1 MKVSNEKIEQ
11 DGSERLKQPYLTKQI
26 ITYMGNK
33 RKLLPALD
41 NVFSSI
47 ETQLGRKL
55 RMGDGFSGSGI
66 VSRLMTLYASEI
78 YTNDLAGYSET
89 LNKCFL
95 KHKTKKERNEL
106 ETYINAAN
114 DYVDNPSNTETYV
127 YVQKHWSPTT
137 DNIKPTERV
146 YFTAENGKRIDKYK
160 YFIDNFTPEKYQP
173 CLLAILLIEA
183 SIKNNTSGHFAA
195 YYKKDDVGHYGGKKE
210 LDLHR
215 IAKQIRLIPPVYN
228 SNIGTSTNTNTTT
241 VKTCITRMDTNDWA
255 TTLNNNDVTLDVVYY
270 DPPYN
275 KHPYNIYYFLLD
287 IINNW
292 DTSVEIPDTTRGQ
305 PKNWKRSAYN
315 SISNAKKSFADLIEN
330 TRSKYIVVSYNS
342 KGIISKEDM
351 MEILGTRGNV
361 MEYTMEHKVYNRMVG
376 IAKYKADE
384 TKKKISEYL
393 FVVETG
399 M

>member
-1 MKVSNEKIEQ
+1 MKETNVKIEH
-11 DGSERLKQPYLTKQI
+11 DEHERLKQPYFTKQI

-41 NVFSSI
+41 KVFSNI
-47 ETQLGRKL
+47 ETRLGRKL

-66 VSRLMTLYASEI
+66 VSRLMTLYASEV

-95 KHKTKKERNEL
+95 KYRTKKERHEI

-114 DYVDNPSNTETYV
+114 EYVDNPSNTETYV
-127 YVQKHWSPTT
+127 YVQKHWSPNT

-160 YFIDNFTPEKYQP
+160 YFIDNFTPEKYKP
-173 CLLAILLIEA
+173 CLLALLIIEA

-195 YYKKDDVGHYGGKKE
+195 YYKKDAIGHYGGKKE

-215 IAKQIRLIPPVYN
+215 IAKQIRLTSPVYN
-228 SNIGTSTNTNTTT
+228 PNKTT

-255 TTLNNNDVTLDVVYY
+255 RTLYNNNVMLDVVYY

-292 DTSVEIPDTTRGQ
+292 NTDIEIPDTTRGQ

-315 SISNAKKSFADLIEN
+315 SISNAKKSFTDLIEN
-330 TRSKYIVVSYNS
+330 TCARYIVVSYNS
-342 KGIISKEDM
+342 KGIISKDDM
-351 MEILGTRGNV
+351 IEILGTKGTV

-393 FVVETG
+393 FVVKCNV
-399 M
+399 